1 MRTRLLAAI
10 VVSFSFSGCSTAAD
24 NDLLVEGSRQLDRGQ
39 TEQATLCLA
48 SGLEQ
53 AVKEGIP
60 EKDLGRY
67 RLLLTRCYT
76 VQGKIAEADAESS
89 RALDSAR
96 KLYAR
101 ESPELLP
108 YLLARSRVAYRKGDF
123 AQSRSRALEALSIQ
137 EKSHGKESQDQIET
151 INLIVSAACAD
162 DRCADTEPY
171 VKRQLALRRKYLGA
185 DHPHV
190 ASSLCLLGEL
200 AEKKN
205 QLEEAEK
212 YFSEALAIRE
222 KTARELVEGTRKNLV
237 RLHLKKLDE

>member
-10 VVSFSFSGCSTAAD
+10 VVSFSFSGCGTATD
-24 NDLLVEGSRQLDRGQ
+24 NDLLVQGARQLDSGQ
-39 TEQATLCLA
+39 TEQATLSLA

-53 AVKEGIP
+53 AAKEGIP

-76 VQGKIAEADAESS
+76 VQGKIDEADAESS
-89 RALDSAR
+89 RALESAR
-96 KLYAR
+96 KSYGK

-108 YLLARSRVAYRKGDF
+108 FLLARSRVAYRKGDF

-137 EKSHGKESQDQIET
+137 EKSQGKESKDEIET

-162 DRCADTEPY
+162 DRCADTQPY
-171 VKRQLALRRKYLGA
+171 IERQLALRRRFLGA

-222 KTARELVEGTRKNLV
+222 KSAKELVEGTRKNLV

>member
-10 VVSFSFSGCSTAAD
+10 FVSFIFSGCGTAAD
-24 NDLLVEGSRQLDRGQ
+24 NELLLQGAKQLDEGQ
-39 TEQATLCLA
+39 TEQAALSLS

-53 AVKEGIP
+53 AAKEGAP
-60 EKDLGRY
+60 EKGLGRY
-67 RLLLTRCYT
+67 RLLLTRCYI
-76 VQGKIAEADAESS
+76 VQGKIDEADRESS
-89 RALDSAR
+89 LAFQSAQ
-96 KLYAR
+96 KLYGK
-101 ESPELLP
+101 ESPELVP

-123 AQSRSRALEALSIQ
+123 AQSRNRALDALSIQ
-137 EKSHGKESQDQIET
+137 EKSQGKESKDQIDT
-151 INLIVSAACAD
+151 IDLIVSAACAD

-171 VKRQLALRRKYLGA
+171 LERQLALRKKFLGE

-212 YFSEALAIRE
+212 YYSEALAIRE
-222 KTARELVEGTRKNLV
+222 KSAKELVESTRKNLV